1 MGHIGTFKLSKRGLT
16 ASGIRDVLSLECIVV
31 CECGLIVVA
40 GLVGGDL
47 SESGETRWEL
57 LS

>member
-1 MGHIGTFKLSKRGLT
+1 MYRGVRMLMMT
-16 ASGIRDVLSLECIVV
+16 GR
-31 CECGLIVVA
+31 LIVVA